1 MRVVTFIAWLV
12 VNYDLG
18 LCFCVGQESASEI
31 PICSCKWAYPWF

>member
-31 PICSCKWAYPWF
+31 PILFV